1 MPNSMTYRKGS
12 GKNRNRRDNIRE
24 TFNRPKERMSNGG
37 RQRKDKSKYKKERG
51 SSKSWKQSCIRR
63 TKRKK
68 F

>member
-12 GKNRNRRDNIRE
+12 GKNRNSRDNIRE

-51 SSKSWKQSCIRR
+51 SSKS
-63 TKRKK
+63 
-68 F
+68 